1 MDINELIKPL
11 FRWWWLIVI
20 ATVIAAVSSY
30 MVSLQQPPVFQSRAT
45 LMIGRTIDNPNPSS
59 VQFNLEEQLAVSY
72 ANLANRE
79 PLRDA
84 TREALGIDWLP
95 EYSVSAVPNTQLI
108 EIVVVDTEPSRAQ
121 MVANEI
127 ANQMVLRSPTNE
139 NQDDLERQTF
149 INEQLDILQ
158 KQITDTQKEIE
169 DLTSQLSSLN
179 SAREIS
185 DTQDQISSL
194 QRELSSLQSN
204 YANLLSQSEKGAINT
219 LTIIEYP
226 NLPVRPVGSQ
236 QLVTVG
242 LSAAVGFTMA
252 AAAAYLLEYLDKSIK
267 TVTEVEKLIPA
278 PILGYIPVIPKK
290 ENKWMFVTENPR
302 SPISDAF
309 RNLRTNIELLGP
321 DIKTILVTSTAISE
335 GKSTVTLNYA
345 QILTQA
351 NKRVILI
358 DGDLRKSVLNE
369 VLDFPKHLGLSQI
382 LQGKYNLRQ
391 ISYPLRKGV
400 GLVIPSGPPPPNPT
414 ELLASEMMTQTL
426 SSLKK
431 MANIVVI
438 DGPPIF
444 VTDTTV
450 LAKRVD
456 GILLVVQIGKTR
468 RDVIKEMMA
477 QINRTNTKIIGVVIN
492 KVSTRSNYYTHYYG
506 SYYDIPDSSEEEE
519 SDEDSRDEDVPDSN
533 GNGHPASEKLL
544 DQEAV
549 NPKTSENRTS
559 TTQGTEDKM
568 PS

>member
-1 MDINELIKPL
+1 MDIIELFKPL
-11 FRWWWLIVI
+11 LRWWWLIVI
-20 ATVIAAVSSY
+20 ATIIATVSSFV
-30 MVSLQQPPVFQSRAT
+30 VSLQQPPVFRSRAT
-45 LMIGRTIDNPNPSS
+45 LMIGRTIDNPNPTT
-59 VQFNLEEQLAVSY
+59 VQFSLEQQLAISY
-72 ANLANRE
+72 ANIANRE

-84 TREALGIDWLP
+84 TKEALGINSLP
-95 EYSVSAVPNTQLI
+95 EYTVSAVPNTQLI
-108 EIVVVDTEPSRAQ
+108 EIVVVDTDPYRAQ
-121 MVANEI
+121 AVASEI
-127 ANQMVLRSPTNE
+127 ANQMILRSPTSE
-139 NQDDLERQTF
+139 NQDDIERQAF

-158 KQITDTQKEIE
+158 KQIKDLQTEIE
-169 DLTSQLSSLN
+169 DLTYVLGGLN
-179 SAREIS
+179 SAREIA
-185 DTQDQISSL
+185 DTESEINSL
-194 QRELSSLQSN
+194 QTKLSSAQSN
-204 YANLLSQSEKGAINT
+204 YAKLLSETEKGAINT
-219 LTIIEYP
+219 LTIIEHP
-226 NLPVRPVGSQ
+226 NLPVRPIGSQ
-236 QLVTVG
+236 QFVTVG

-267 TVTEVEKLIPA
+267 SVAEVEKLIPA
-278 PILGYIPVIPKK
+278 PILGYIPEIPKK

-309 RNLRTNIELLGP
+309 RNLRTNIELL
-321 DIKTILVTSTAISE
+321 DSEIKTILVTSTAISE
-335 GKSTVTLNYA
+335 GKSTITLNFA

-450 LAKRVD
+450 LARQVD

-468 RDVIKEMMA
+468 KDTIKEMMA
-477 QINRTNTKIIGVVIN
+477 QIKRANTKIIGVVIN
-492 KVSTRSNYYTHYYG
+492 KVSKRSNYYTHYYG
-506 SYYDIPDSSEEEE
+506 NYYDIPEPSEEDESSE
-519 SDEDSRDEDVPDSN
+519 DSANGAIKDSN

-549 NPKTSENRTS
+549 SHKTSENRTS
-559 TTQGTEDKM
+559 TTQESEDKI